1 MKDPFA
7 DLGRQDGAGTGA
19 AAGPA
24 SNGTGTAAGRAAP
37 GTGPAPGTGTA
48 AGTGTAGAWPGH
60 RDAAGLLAAISAVR
74 RTTRRAVRQAWPGEP
89 LPTSQ
94 SELLRLVAEHPGITV
109 AAAAR
114 ELRLAPNTVS
124 TLVGSLTERGL
135 LSRQRARSDGR
146 TVSLDLTPVAV
157 KRLAD
162 RRDLRAE
169 LAQQV
174 LVQLPEAD
182 QQALASAVPALLR
195 LAEGLAAL

>member
-1 MKDPFA
+1 VKDSFA
-7 DLGRQDGAGTGA
+7 DLDRPGDAGTGA
-19 AAGPA
+19 PAGTAAPD
-24 SNGTGTAAGRAAP
+24 TGTAAAAGNAGAGTARA
-37 GTGPAPGTGTA
+37 GTA
-48 AGTGTAGAWPGH
+48 AAGTAGTWSG
-60 RDAAGLLAAISAVR
+60 RGDAAGLLAAISAVR

-94 SELLRLVAEHPGITV
+94 SELLRLVAERPGVTV

-135 LSRQRARSDGR
+135 LSRQRARPDGR
-146 TVSLDLTPVAV
+146 TVSLDLTPAAV

-174 LVQLPEAD
+174 LVRLPEAD
-182 QQALASAVPALLR
+182 QKTLASAVPALLR